1 MFIALCTT
9 GFSSLR
15 LERHVLVFHQNM
27 TLSYSL
33 GALETIGFLVRVIS
47 VNSWSGSCLTG
58 TIHEL
63 TQNQAA
69 NMALLTER
77 GSIQRNRL

>member
-27 TLSYSL
+27 TLSHSL
-33 GALETIGFLVRVIS
+33 DALEAIGFLVRVIS
-47 VNSWSGSCLTG
+47 CEFVDRLIRSEKSDP
-58 TIHEL
+58 
-63 TQNQAA
+63 
-69 NMALLTER
+69 
-77 GSIQRNRL
+77 RNHTK

>member
-27 TLSYSL
+27 TLSHSL
-33 GALETIGFLVRVIS
+33 DALETIGFLVRVIS
-47 VNSWSGSCLTG
+47 CEFV
-58 TIHEL
+58 
-63 TQNQAA
+63 
-69 NMALLTER
+69 ER
-77 GSIQRNRL
+77 PPVSLERFTN